1 MNNITSYARILIRF
15 IVFKMRE
22 KLLSILNA
30 CCNYVETS
38 TSEQTE
44 ILQTKLSC
52 FVENIKIK
60 LHVHS
65 CTQFLIQVN

>member
-1 MNNITSYARILIRF
+1 
-15 IVFKMRE
+15 MRE